1 MPKQKLIFN
10 TTYYPS
16 RSTME
21 ELQTLS
27 APNKEYK
34 KVFPNLVVIWFWNG
48 KGLKDCLV

>member
-1 MPKQKLIFN
+1 
-10 TTYYPS
+10 
-16 RSTME
+16 ME

-27 APNKEYK
+27 APNKEHK